1 MYNTANVYD
10 GSGYELETRE
20 NETVIRFPAYSL
32 KSLASCYFKSLPEG
46 MKCESAWTNMTDYKP
61 NGFDTSI

>member
-1 MYNTANVYD
+1 
-10 GSGYELETRE
+10 
-20 NETVIRFPAYSL
+20 
-32 KSLASCYFKSLPEG
+32 LPEG

>member
-46 MKCESAWTNMTDYKP
+46 MKCESA
-61 NGFDTSI
+61 